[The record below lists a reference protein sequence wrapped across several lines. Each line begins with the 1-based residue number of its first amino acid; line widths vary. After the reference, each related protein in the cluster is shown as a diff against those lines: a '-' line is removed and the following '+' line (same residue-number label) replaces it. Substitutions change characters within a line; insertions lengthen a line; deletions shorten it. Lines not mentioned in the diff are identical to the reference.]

1 MDKDI
6 IAQEI
11 NAEYLKGYI
20 YSIKGVRVMLDMD
33 LAKIYGYS
41 TKDFNRQVKN
51 NIEKFE
57 KTSCFS
63 CPMKS
68 VKS

>member
-20 YSIKGVRVMLDMD
+20 YSIRGVR
-33 LAKIYGYS
+33 AGYGLS
-41 TKDFNRQVKN
+41 QNLWL
-51 NIEKFE
+51 
-57 KTSCFS
+57 
-63 CPMKS
+63 
-68 VKS
+68 

>member
-41 TKDFNRQVKN
+41 TKGAVVDTTLMLSRNKVY
-51 NIEKFE
+51 I
-57 KTSCFS
+57 CL
-63 CPMKS
+63 
-68 VKS
+68 